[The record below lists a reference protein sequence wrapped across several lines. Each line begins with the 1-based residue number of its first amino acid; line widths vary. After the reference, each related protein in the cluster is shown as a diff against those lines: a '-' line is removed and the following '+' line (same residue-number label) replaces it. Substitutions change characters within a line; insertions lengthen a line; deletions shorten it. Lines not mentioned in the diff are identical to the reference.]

1 MCTEKEVVP
10 RGSEPSPLGLACHQR
25 PGGRVLAVTTVSA
38 ERDNLGSGVAIG
50 LYWMRSGAVANDSL
64 GCAMAG

>member
-1 MCTEKEVVP
+1 
-10 RGSEPSPLGLACHQR
+10 
-25 PGGRVLAVTTVSA
+25 VLAVTTVSA

-50 LYWMRSGAVANDSL
+50 PYWMRNGAVANDSL

>member
-1 MCTEKEVVP
+1 
-10 RGSEPSPLGLACHQR
+10 
-25 PGGRVLAVTTVSA
+25 VLAVTTVSA